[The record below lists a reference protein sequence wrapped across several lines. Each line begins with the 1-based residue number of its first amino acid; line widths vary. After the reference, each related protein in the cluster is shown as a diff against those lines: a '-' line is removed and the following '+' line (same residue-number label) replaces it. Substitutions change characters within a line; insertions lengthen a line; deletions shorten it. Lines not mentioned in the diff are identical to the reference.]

1 VIIAKKNFVKKMNSQ
16 NENENDAAFKFQR
29 QKKRMIQ
36 SSQYL
41 PWKIRQMFFLSFEN
55 YYT

>member
-1 VIIAKKNFVKKMNSQ
+1 MNSQ
-16 NENENDAAFKFQR
+16 NENEKDAAFKFQR

-41 PWKIRQMFFLSFEN
+41 PWKIRQMFSLSFEN